1 MDVKHLEYFITIV
14 ESRFNISKA
23 AEALYIS
30 QPALTKYIKEFE
42 SAEHVQLF
50 IRYKGRLVDLT
61 PAGHLFYD
69 KAKDVVKQYH
79 KLMDQLHQP
88 QGLIRGTVRLGIP
101 SLVLTSLCLSII
113 PKFIKENLNIN
124 LKITVD
130 GAQKLQE
137 LLLLQEI
144 DLAFLIEPITHP
156 NLAHTNIYTDQVAAV
171 FNSNHRLA
179 QATKPLSY
187 KDLEHE
193 KLCIFDESFL
203 LHNQIIK
210 NFHLAGIT
218 PNIFFKSKEWDLLA
232 SLCEEMDTVALLPH
246 PIVKFCDK
254 NATLPNP
261 SGQGYQRGTI
271 VSRPLDPKF
280 LWTITLAKINNVY
293 HNESINLT
301 EQYFIKHFQ
310 SN

>member
-101 SLVLTSLCLSII
+101 SLVLTSSCLTII
-113 PKFIKENLNIN
+113 PKFIKENPNIN

-137 LLLLQEI
+137 LLL
-144 DLAFLIEPITHP
+144 
-156 NLAHTNIYTDQVAAV
+156 
-171 FNSNHRLA
+171 
-179 QATKPLSY
+179 
-187 KDLEHE
+187 
-193 KLCIFDESFL
+193 
-203 LHNQIIK
+203 
-210 NFHLAGIT
+210 
-218 PNIFFKSKEWDLLA
+218 
-232 SLCEEMDTVALLPH
+232 
-246 PIVKFCDK
+246 